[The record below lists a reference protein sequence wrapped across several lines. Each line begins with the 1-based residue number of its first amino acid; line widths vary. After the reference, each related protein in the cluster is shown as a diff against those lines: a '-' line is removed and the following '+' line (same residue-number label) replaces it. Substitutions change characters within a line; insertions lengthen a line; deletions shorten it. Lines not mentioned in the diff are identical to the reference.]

1 MANPHPSVVLPK
13 GAQIAKGNDKT
24 LRFTTFIEKALE
36 RVIPNSLEEYNEIR
50 TYRQQLAE
58 KLVDTAITSD
68 EPGMALAYIKE
79 IADRTEGKPK
89 QSTELSG
96 QVQIGVMNLTDAELI
111 KIIDGSD

>member
-1 MANPHPSVVLPK
+1 MANPHPTVVLPK
-13 GAQIAKGNDKT
+13 GARIAKANDKT

-89 QSTELSG
+89 QSTELTGEIKVITPILSG
-96 QVQIGVMNLTDAELI
+96 LSIGEPDEND
-111 KIIDGSD
+111 

>member
-1 MANPHPSVVLPK
+1 MANPHPTVVLPK
-13 GAQIAKGNDKT
+13 GNQIAKGNDKT
-24 LRFTTFIEKALE
+24 TKLSTFIEKALE

-58 KLVDTAITSD
+58 KLVDTAILSD
-68 EPGMALAYIKE
+68 KPDVALAYIKE

-96 QVQIGVMNLTDAELI
+96 EVSIVTPIYSGKSFIEPVEND
-111 KIIDGSD
+111 